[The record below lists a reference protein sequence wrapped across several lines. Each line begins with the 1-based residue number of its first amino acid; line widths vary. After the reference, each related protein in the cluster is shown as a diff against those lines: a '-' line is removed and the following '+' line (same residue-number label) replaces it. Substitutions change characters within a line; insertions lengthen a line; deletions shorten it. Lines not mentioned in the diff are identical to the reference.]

1 MFPFKY
7 RVSLLR
13 LLAIIIY
20 PICAVYEAF
29 ARHLVNYRHAKE
41 KERES
46 LPDKCV
52 RVRVRVPAC
61 PFGNPVLSS
70 VVLCLLPYSG
80 SGTACCSVWH
90 RLTTCHRVS
99 SGCRFVS
106 FLGISL
112 AAFLRFYDSSKYFW
126 LPFLPSSLLCEA
138 KEDGLAGH
146 LNSAVNPCLRSGRN
160 ICCTLK

>member
-7 RVSLLR
+7 RASQLR

-29 ARHLVNYRHAKE
+29 ARHLVNYRHANE
-41 KERES
+41 RDRES

-52 RVRVRVPAC
+52 RARVRVPAC
-61 PFGNPVLSS
+61 PFDNPVLSS

-126 LPFLPSSLLCEA
+126 LPFLPSS
-138 KEDGLAGH
+138 
-146 LNSAVNPCLRSGRN
+146 SSF
-160 ICCTLK
+160 TLFPSM